1 MSKIPGLPT
10 AWKRALWWAVAGIGI
25 AGVLVVGAWVLDQKV
40 IHEGMVM
47 RNVTLDGEPVG
58 GLGPADLDDRL
69 ATIADDVADDVLTVD
84 LPERVITATND
95 TAGVAA
101 DVAAT
106 RAALMEQG
114 RTGNLIE
121 QFEAWAHSFL
131 EPVAV
136 ELAYTYDQE
145 ALDEWVGNLPEA
157 HLRDPV
163 EPTFTGAEGSI
174 EVQPGVDGAYLD
186 AETVAVAAADAFT
199 TGSSPFTVAVDW
211 TPIPPQVTPE
221 AVAEAVA
228 EADALADS
236 YLTVSVGEH
245 VTRIGPKTVRRWI
258 VSEQDGATLVP
269 VFDEPKVQRQLERI
283 LADFADEGEDPTF
296 AIVDGEVDVEYGT
309 PPTRC
314 CAPGVADLVFEAI
327 SSGRDRTLALPLVEV
342 EDARTQAAKLGISEM
357 VSEFTTFHNCCE
369 NRVENIH
376 RIADIIRGVVIHP
389 GETFSINDF
398 VGERTTEKGFVPAG
412 TIQFGRFEDAVGGG
426 ISQFATT
433 MFNAAFFAGLQ
444 FEEYQSHSLYID
456 RYPYGRE
463 ATLSY
468 PHPDLVVTNDT
479 PYGVLLWPTY
489 TGSSIT
495 VQMWST
501 PYWDVEQTGQNS
513 YPAGQCTQ
521 VETFRSRT
529 NPDGVTENDAVL
541 ALYRPGEG
549 LDCNGNPTPEIE

>member
-1 MSKIPGLPT
+1 MAMIPGLPT
-10 AWKRALWWAVAGIGI
+10 AWKRALWWTVAGISI
-25 AGVLVVGAWVLDQKV
+25 AGVLVVGAWVVDQKV

-47 RNVTLDGEPVG
+47 RNVTLDGEAVG
-58 GLGPADLDDRL
+58 GLGPADLDARL
-69 ATIADDVADDVLTVD
+69 AAIAEDVADDVLTVD
-84 LPERVITATND
+84 LPERVITATNA
-95 TAGVAA
+95 TAGVTA
-101 DVAAT
+101 DVTAT
-106 RAALMEQG
+106 RSALMEQG
-114 RTGNLIE
+114 RSGNLVE
-121 QFEAWAHSFL
+121 QFEAWAQSFL
-131 EPVAV
+131 EPVAL
-136 ELAYTYDQE
+136 ELAYTYDQGT
-145 ALDEWVGNLPEA
+145 LDGWVGDLPDA
-157 HLRDPV
+157 HLSDPV
-163 EPTFTGAEGSI
+163 EPTFTGASGSI

-186 AETVAVAAADAFT
+186 AETVAVAAAEAFT
-199 TGSSPFTVAVDW
+199 TQSSPFTVAVDW

-221 AVAEAVA
+221 AVEEAVA
-228 EADALADS
+228 EAETLADS
-236 YLTVSVGEH
+236 NLTVSVGEH
-245 VTRIGPKTVRRWI
+245 VSRIGPKTVRRWI

-269 VFDEPKVQRQLERI
+269 VFDQPKVHRQLERI
-283 LADFADEGEDPTF
+283 LAEFADEGEDPTF

-327 SSGRDRTLALPLVEV
+327 SSGRQRTLALPLVEV
-342 EDARTQAAKLGISEM
+342 EDARTQAAKLGITEM
-357 VSEFTTFHNCCE
+357 VSEFTTNHNCCE
-369 NRVENIH
+369 SRVENIH
-376 RIADIIRGVVIHP
+376 RIADIVRGVVIHP

-433 MFNAAFFAGLQ
+433 MFNAAFFAGLE

-495 VQMWST
+495 MQMWST
-501 PYWDVEQTGQNS
+501 RYWDVEQTGQSS

-529 NPDGVTENDAVL
+529 NPDGVTENDEVF

-549 LDCNGNPTPEIE
+549 LDCNGNPTPEVG